1 MPPPKSGFRVKSGF
15 HLPSGR
21 GTPRERPGGESD
33 AVAAIWQVV
42 AAIPRGRVSTYGEVA
57 RAAGLPRRARLA
69 GFALRMAPPELHL
82 PWHRVVGAGGKISF
96 PASSA
101 HHREQA
107 RRLRGE
113 GVGVRAGRV
122 DRAALLEAASL

>member
-1 MPPPKSGFRVKSGF
+1 MLNTMPSAVNILPGPRSPSRTPKR
-15 HLPSGR
+15 P
-21 GTPRERPGGESD
+21 RPGGESD

-42 AAIPRGRVSTYGEVA
+42 AAIPRGRVSTYGGVA
-57 RAAGLPRRARLA
+57 RAAGLPGRARLA
-69 GFALRMAPPELHL
+69 GYALRTAPRELHL
-82 PWHRVVGAGGKISF
+82 PWHRVVGAGGRISF

-113 GVGVRAGRV
+113 GVAVRAGRV
-122 DRAALLEAASL
+122 DRAALADLELP

>member
-1 MPPPKSGFRVKSGF
+1 MLNTMPVAVNI
-15 HLPSGR
+15 LPGLR
-21 GTPRERPGGESD
+21 GGSRRWPGAESD

-57 RAAGLPRRARLA
+57 RAAGLPGRARLT
-69 GFALRMAPPELHL
+69 GYALRTAPEELHL
-82 PWHRVVGAGGKISF
+82 PWHRVVGVGGRISF
-96 PASSA
+96 PPSSA

-122 DRAALLEAASL
+122 DRTAFVDPQAP